1 MSENINYDYI
11 VNYLRELLPKRE
23 GLISE
28 IEIEAAKEESYVP
41 IAEPETAQFIRVLLD
56 IHKPRKILEIG
67 TGCAYSSIVMASH
80 TDCSIKTI
88 ERYDKVYERA
98 VKNIESAG
106 LQNKIEPILGDAID
120 ILTEMNG
127 EEFDMVF
134 LDAAKGQ
141 YINFL
146 PHILRNLKTGGLLVS
161 DNVLYK
167 GMVAERSLFVRRK
180 VTIIKR
186 LKAYLKEIS
195 SNKCFDTTIIP
206 IGDGVALSYKKE
218 LKG

>member
-1 MSENINYDYI
+1 MSENINFEYI
-11 VNYLRELLPKRE
+11 TNYLRELLPVRC
-23 GLISE
+23 GLLKD
-28 IEIEAAKEESYVP
+28 IEEEAAREESYVP

-56 IHKPRKILEIG
+56 LHKPKKILEIG
-67 TGCAYSSIVMASH
+67 TGCAYSTIIMAEYSGANV
-80 TDCSIKTI
+80 KTI

-98 VKNIESAG
+98 LKNIEKAG
-106 LQNKIEPILGDAID
+106 LSGKIEPILGDAMD
-120 ILTEMNG
+120 ILEKMNG

-134 LDAAKGQ
+134 LDAAKAQ

-146 PHILRNLKTGGLLVS
+146 PHIMRNLRKGGLLIS

-186 LKAYLKEIS
+186 LKKYLKEIS
-195 SNKCFDTTIIP
+195 DNPSLSTSIIP
-206 IGDGVALSYKKE
+206 IGDGVALSYKKV
-218 LKG
+218 

>member
-1 MSENINYDYI
+1 MSENINYGYI
-11 VNYLRELLPKRE
+11 TEYLRSLLKKRE
-23 GLISE
+23 GLIGE

-56 IHKPRKILEIG
+56 IHKPSKILEIG
-67 TGCAYSSIVMASH
+67 TGCAYSAICMASH
-80 TDCSIKTI
+80 SDVKIKTI
-88 ERYDKVYERA
+88 ERYDKVYARA
-98 VKNIESAG
+98 VENIKKAG
-106 LQNKIEPILGDAID
+106 LEDKIEPVLGDAAD
-120 ILTEMNG
+120 ILAEMDG
-127 EEFDMVF
+127 EEYDMIF

-146 PHILRNLKTGGLLVS
+146 PHIMRNLKKGGLLVS

-186 LKAYLKEIS
+186 LKMYLKEIS
-195 SNKCFDTTIIP
+195 ENEAFDTSILP
-206 IGDGVALSYKKE
+206 LGDGVALSYKKI
-218 LKG
+218 

>member
-1 MSENINYDYI
+1 MSENINFEYI
-11 VNYLRELLPKRE
+11 TNYLRELLPVRC
-23 GLISE
+23 GLLKD
-28 IEIEAAKEESYVP
+28 IEEEAAREDSYVP

-56 IHKPRKILEIG
+56 LHKPKKILEIG
-67 TGCAYSSIVMASH
+67 TGCAYSTIIMAGYSGANV
-80 TDCSIKTI
+80 KTI

-98 VKNIESAG
+98 LKNIEKAG
-106 LQNKIEPILGDAID
+106 LSGKIEPILGDAMD
-120 ILTEMNG
+120 ILEKMNG

-134 LDAAKGQ
+134 LDAAKAQ

-146 PHILRNLKTGGLLVS
+146 PHIMRNLRKGGLLIS

-186 LKAYLKEIS
+186 LKKYLKEIS
-195 SNKCFDTTIIP
+195 DNPSLSTSIIP
-206 IGDGVALSYKKE
+206 IGDGVALSYKKV
-218 LKG
+218 